1 MKQYRLIDHTADLG
15 ISVQARTLKKLFIAS
30 AESLFDLMLEG
41 RAGRASER
49 ITVKLDA
56 PDMASLLNRW
66 LSELLYLFN
75 AKKIVPVKYFIREL
89 TENTL
94 AAEIDTGRFNPGTRN
109 IRREIKAVTYHD
121 LKLEKKKNFWNARIL
136 FDI

>member
-1 MKQYRLIDHTADLG
+1 
-15 ISVQARTLKKLFIAS
+15 
-30 AESLFDLMLEG
+30 
-41 RAGRASER
+41 
-49 ITVKLDA
+49 
-56 PDMASLLNRW
+56 
-66 LSELLYLFN
+66 
-75 AKKIVPVKYFIREL
+75 VKYFIREL